1 MNWKLIFLLSLIA
14 IPMAFATVYYI
25 PSNLEPVFWI
35 VIFIACAFIIAKVA
49 PGKYF
54 LHGFMVS
61 IFNCVWITAIQ
72 FLLFDV
78 YYDNHPHLQAMKDV
92 TPQTMRYAGLAFGP
106 VFGIISGLLL
116 GLFSWVAAKIVRRA

>member
-25 PSNLEPVFWI
+25 PSNVEPVLWI
-35 VIFIACAFIIAKVA
+35 VIFIACAFIIAKFA
-49 PGKYF
+49 GGKYF

-61 IFNCVWITAIQ
+61 IFNCVWITSIH
-72 FLLFDV
+72 FLLFDT
-78 YYDNHPHLQAMKDV
+78 YYDNHPQLQAMKDV
-92 TPQTMRYAGLAFGP
+92 TPQTMRYAGLVIGP
-106 VFGIISGLLL
+106 VIGIISGLIL